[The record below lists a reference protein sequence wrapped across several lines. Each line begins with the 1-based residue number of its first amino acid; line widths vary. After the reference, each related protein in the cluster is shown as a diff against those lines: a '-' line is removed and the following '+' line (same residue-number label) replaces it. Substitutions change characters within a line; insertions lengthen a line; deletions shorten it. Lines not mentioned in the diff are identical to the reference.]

1 MSTKRRKRK
10 PGMKGISR
18 IDQPEKHNHG
28 WFIRLTC
35 KGRSYSAFCSDKK
48 CGGKA
53 KGLVK
58 ARAIYAKLVKEH
70 PKMTRK
76 EFAQVVRRPNKT
88 GIPGVTKLVKLV
100 QGKKYTFWQATW
112 SPEPG
117 VVAKQAFSVDKY
129 GVAKAKALA
138 IRSRKAGLAKMK

>member
-1 MSTKRRKRK
+1 MR
-10 PGMKGISR
+10 GISR

-35 KGRSYSAFCSDKK
+35 KGKRYSAFCADKQH
-48 CGGKA
+48 GGKA
-53 KGLVK
+53 KGLAK
-58 ARAIYAKLVKEH
+58 ARLIYAKLAKEH

-88 GIPGVTKLVKLV
+88 GIPGVTRLTKLV
-100 QGKKYTFWQATW
+100 QGRKYDFWQATW

-117 VVAKQAFSVDKY
+117 VVAKKAFSVDKY

-138 IRSRKAGLAKMK
+138 VRARKAGLAKMD